1 MTTDHFNVAKTNTKS
16 NSKMTTFLKL
26 LDMWNDNKYI
36 ELGCIIEDESWKP
49 ARVAEF
55 CNYMAKNAGTQSLEQ
70 LYKFL

>member
-1 MTTDHFNVAKTNTKS
+1 
-16 NSKMTTFLKL
+16 MTTFLKL

-36 ELGCIIEDESWKP
+36 ELGCIIEDENWKP

-55 CNYMAKNAGTQSLEQ
+55 CNYMAKNAGIQSLEQ